1 MAYGDIINSPHI
13 ANSQYREKNGVETIN
28 TAVLLKDTATPM
40 GGLAVNYLSDTLN
53 LGQLP
58 FIKASNR
65 AGLYVGIQGSVCVLP
80 SGQSQPISK
89 GTTTATTTNQLVCS
103 SKDFNAEGVQVRDVV
118 VNTTDNTFAFV
129 AGVNA
134 TSLALVDVDAANS
147 NIMATSENFEIYRA
161 VIFQNVQAGTFI
173 PIQVD
178 RVFRT
183 GTTADEI
190 IAIY

>member
-1 MAYGDIINSPHI
+1 MRNNNNYYNCVCKWLHRIG
-13 ANSQYREKNGVETIN
+13 
-28 TAVLLKDTATPM
+28 LL
-40 GGLAVNYLSDTLN
+40 
-53 LGQLP
+53 
-58 FIKASNR
+58 
-65 AGLYVGIQGSVCVLP
+65 
-80 SGQSQPISK
+80 
-89 GTTTATTTNQLVCS
+89 
-103 SKDFNAEGVQVRDVV
+103 RDVV

-129 AGVNA
+129 AGVTA

-147 NIMATSENFEIYRA
+147 NIMATGENFEIYRA